1 MSTLKKILRG
11 TLYTISA
18 FIIFVLLYLGIT
30 YLLFFLPVN
39 KNAAQQGPDE
49 LSIYIMTNGVHTDIV
64 VPVKHE
70 IMDWSKITRFEDTES
85 KDTTFRYVAFGWG
98 DKGFYLETPQ
108 WSDLK
113 FSTAV
118 KAMFHLGSTAMHIDF
133 CRTMIPGEKCK
144 EIRISKAQYQKLV
157 NYLKDSFQYDANGK
171 PIQIITHNDGY
182 GTDDVFYE
190 AKGAYDLFNTC
201 NTWANSAL
209 KSCDQKACWWTPTD
223 KGIFHQYAE

>member
-1 MSTLKKILRG
+1 MSILKKILKG
-11 TLYTISA
+11 ILYAAGALIV
-18 FIIFVLLYLGIT
+18 FVVLYLGIT

-39 KNAAQQGPDE
+39 KNAAEEGPDE
-49 LSIYIMTNGVHTDIV
+49 VSIYIMTNGVHTDIV
-64 VPVKHE
+64 VPVKNE
-70 IMDWSKITRFEDTES
+70 IMDWSKITRFQDTES
-85 KDTTFRYVAFGWG
+85 KDSTFRYVAFGWG

-113 FSTAV
+113 FSTAF

-133 CRTMIPGEKCK
+133 CRDMIPGEKCK
-144 EIRISKAQYQKLV
+144 EIQISKAQYQKLV
-157 NYLKDSFQYDANGK
+157 KYLKDSFEYDPNGQ

-182 GTDDVFYE
+182 GRDDAFYE

-223 KGIFHQYAE
+223 KGIFHQYAR